1 MAGGVTAMNVLQY
14 VSELEAA
21 KLAALKAKAQV
32 PTVAQYKT
40 ATRSAIQ
47 ALELFTHS
55 EKVGLLG
62 EIEDAWT
69 RLEGG

>member
-1 MAGGVTAMNVLQY
+1 MRAVEHALA
-14 VSELEAA
+14 LDRAR
-21 KLAALKAKAQV
+21 LAALQAQAQA
-32 PTVAQYKT
+32 PTVEAFKA

-55 EKVGLLG
+55 EKVGLIG
-62 EIEDAWT
+62 EIEDAWA